1 MRNYKLL
8 LVCLVAV
15 GYASATSTDAHTQQA
30 AGSFAI
36 DAQSP
41 SGVKSRSPIVPTPIK
56 HLRTQMLRSNFPNIK
71 GGVVKEMRATSAFVQ
86 REAAKTGTLDDWLI
100 VLAAFGLIVLQLR
113 HKHKSLPQRRITPY
127 G

>member
-8 LVCLVAV
+8 LVCLVAIA
-15 GYASATSTDAHTQQA
+15 YASAISTDAHTQQA
-30 AGSFAI
+30 VGSFAL
-36 DAQSP
+36 DAQTLPRAKYS
-41 SGVKSRSPIVPTPIK
+41 SPILPTPIK
-56 HLRTQMLRSNFPNIK
+56 HGRSPMLRGHFPNIK
-71 GGVVKEMRATSAFVQ
+71 GGVVTEMRATSAFVE

-100 VLAAFGLIVLQLR
+100 VLAAIGLIVLQLR